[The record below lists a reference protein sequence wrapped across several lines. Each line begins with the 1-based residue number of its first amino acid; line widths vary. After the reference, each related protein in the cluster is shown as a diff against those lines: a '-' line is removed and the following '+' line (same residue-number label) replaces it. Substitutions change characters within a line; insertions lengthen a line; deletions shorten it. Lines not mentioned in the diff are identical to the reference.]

1 MSSFPPVQLPTV
13 SAGESAI
20 APSPTGSVEDGT
32 EVLSDEETGVEM
44 YESETASDDEEVD
57 EDAAAEESEAT
68 SIPNVSEATAVRI
81 GWRLTQGRNV
91 VVGGARTRIRMVEQD
106 EMSIG
111 NVLSLKGVEQQV
123 ARAKAKREARPE

>member
-20 APSPTGSVEDGT
+20 APTPTGSVEDGT

-44 YESETASDDEEVD
+44 YESETASDDEEVV
-57 EDAAAEESEAT
+57 EDAAAEESEAK
-68 SIPNVSEATAVRI
+68 SNPNVDEAAAVRL

-91 VVGGARTRIRMVEQD
+91 VVG
-106 EMSIG
+106 
-111 NVLSLKGVEQQV
+111 
-123 ARAKAKREARPE
+123 